1 MRKSRAA
8 RSWSQLA
15 LQVILLLVGL
25 GLLQVVAERTNTRFD
40 LTPGRGLSLSSVT
53 LKVLGEVT
61 APLKMTV
68 FFSRGSRAQY
78 TEVLE
83 RLRTANP
90 NVAFE
95 LYDLDRYPD
104 RARALGV
111 TQYGRAAI
119 EYGDRRE
126 VVPATSE
133 EQLAGGILRVLRGER
148 RHVVFTTGHGER
160 APGGGQESY
169 TRLVSALEA
178 ENYEAQGVSLLDGS
192 LPPNAALV
200 IVAGPRRDFLP
211 QELDALARH
220 LRAGG
225 GLMMLLDPEPL
236 PNVSA
241 FLASMGIR
249 LGDDFI
255 VDRERRVLGTDGLA
269 AVVELFKRENPITEP
284 AGSPIESGVILP
296 SARTVD
302 AAGEVPG
309 VDAQS
314 IAQTSPS
321 AWVMSDPARARRGE
335 EPSKANADTPGPAPV
350 VVMAEVGTHEPRG
363 RVVVVGDADFASDA
377 YLDLLGNRDLALNSV
392 AWTGGEQ
399 ALEGERS
406 KQVAEIMRPLSPL
419 VVTERQARGIFVA
432 GVMVEPGLVLLAG
445 LVIVGLRR
453 RGG

>member
-1 MRKSRAA
+1 MLGSRAA

-15 LQVILLLVGL
+15 LQVVLLLVGL

-53 LKVLGEVT
+53 QKVLAEVT
-61 APLKMTV
+61 GPLKITV

-78 TEVLE
+78 TDVLE
-83 RLRTANP
+83 RFRAANP
-90 NVAFE
+90 SIEVE

-104 RARALGV
+104 RARILGV
-111 TQYGRAAI
+111 TQYGHAAI
-119 EYGDRRE
+119 EYAGNHG
-126 VVPATSE
+126 VVAAASE

-148 RHVVFTTGHGER
+148 RRVVFTAGHGER

-178 ENYEAQGVSLLDGS
+178 ENWAPEGVTLLDAS
-192 LPPNAALV
+192 LPANTALV
-200 IVAGPRRDFLP
+200 IVAGPKRDFLP
-211 QELDALARH
+211 QELDQLARH

-225 GLMMLLDPEPL
+225 GLMMLLDPERL

-241 FLASMGIR
+241 FLGSMGIR
-249 LGDDFI
+249 LGDDFV

-284 AGSPIESGVILP
+284 AGHPIDSGVILP

-309 VDAQS
+309 VDAES

-321 AWVMSDPARARRGE
+321 AWVMADPARARRGE
-335 EPSKANADTPGPAPV
+335 EPSQAHADTPGPAPV
-350 VVMAEVGTHEPRG
+350 VVMAEVGIGSPRG
-363 RVVVVGDADFASDA
+363 RLVVVGDADFASDA

-392 AWTGGEQ
+392 AWAGGEQ
-399 ALEGERS
+399 ALGGERA
-406 KQVAEIMRPLSPL
+406 KQVPEIMRPLSPL
-419 VVTERQARGIFVA
+419 VLTARQARAIFVA

-445 LVIVGLRR
+445 LVVVGLRR